1 MKKKYI
7 KLLFIISLFSIN
19 LSYTFTPVD
28 SCNAGQVALVPSNSN
43 PVVAGLAT
51 IAEINYVLCSRYVTA
66 NGDSDTGFG
75 DEGVAITTHG
85 TSAQASALA
94 IQTSNDK
101 IVVAGSAT
109 VSGTE
114 NFCVMRYDTDG
125 TLDSTFGTSGIATTV
140 IGDHA
145 EARAVALQS
154 DEKIIAAGLTI
165 TNGQP
170 SIALARYATNGT
182 LDATFGTGGIVT
194 TSISYRAFGASV
206 AIQSDGKIIV
216 VGNVDDREFGVVRY
230 NTNGTLDGTFGT
242 GGIVQT
248 SLSGHTYATSVGIQT
263 DDKIVVVGKS
273 GSTFTVVRY
282 DSTGATDNTFGTS
295 GVAQTAFNGY
305 AVPTSLIIQTDGKI
319 VVGGTN
325 DGTLKIVRYNAN
337 GTLDTGFGT
346 SGIVSTLAGQET
358 DALSLALQ
366 SDGKIM
372 CATST
377 ITGITLFRLETN
389 GSLDETFGED
399 GLVTYP
405 ANVQIIREEIT
416 QLSDRKPLGTNGGNA
431 TGGIGGTW
439 QTRTINNIR
448 GYRGS
453 VTVANNQFT
462 LQPGQYS
469 FFVEA
474 PAYKV
479 GSHLARLYNVTKSK
493 VEAYGKN
500 AYSKNYTESNSI
512 IEVHLLLD
520 IATTY
525 EIQHKTET
533 SRASDGFGI
542 ATGYGDAELYTTVQI
557 KKIPSLG

>member
-1 MKKKYI
+1 
-7 KLLFIISLFSIN
+7 
-19 LSYTFTPVD
+19 
-28 SCNAGQVALVPSNSN
+28 
-43 PVVAGLAT
+43 
-51 IAEINYVLCSRYVTA
+51 
-66 NGDSDTGFG
+66 
-75 DEGVAITTHG
+75 
-85 TSAQASALA
+85 
-94 IQTSNDK
+94 
-101 IVVAGSAT
+101 
-109 VSGTE
+109 
-114 NFCVMRYDTDG
+114 MRYDTDG
-125 TLDSTFGTSGIATTV
+125 ILDSTFGTSGITTTT
-140 IGDHA
+140 IGGYASGH
-145 EARAVALQS
+145 AVALQS
-154 DEKIIAAGLTI
+154 NEKIVVAGVTI
-165 TNGQP
+165 TSGKP
-170 SIALARYATNGT
+170 SIALTRYATNGT

-216 VGNVDDREFGVVRY
+216 VGNVDDREFVVVRY

-263 DDKIVVVGKS
+263 DDKIVVAGKS
-273 GSTFTVVRY
+273 ENTFTVVRY

-372 CATST
+372 CATT
-377 ITGITLFRLETN
+377 IISGVALFRLETN

-416 QLSDRKPLGTNGGNA
+416 QVSDRKPLGTNGGNA
-431 TGGIGGTW
+431 TGGTAGTW

-469 FFVEA
+469 LFVVA

-479 GSHLARLYNVTKSK
+479 DSHLARLYNVTKSK

-500 AYSKNYTESNSI
+500 AYSKDYTESNSI
-512 IEVHLLLD
+512 IEENLLLD

-542 ATGYGDAELYTTVQI
+542 ATGYGDAELYTTIQI